1 MNKLEWLIAWRY
13 LGAQRK
19 SLFVSLIG
27 IFSMLGVSIGVFA
40 LVVALAAVNGFE
52 EEVTAQMIGKDA
64 HFELMAYNGENISA
78 YDSLITEVKKHDSS
92 VVNASPFIIYKVGI
106 SSRKVN
112 DGIVIY
118 GIDQENSKG
127 VTDIYKYMKFGN
139 YSVDSLED
147 MNGTRRPGILLGS
160 GLANRLRVVVGDK
173 LVLQLFQNPD
183 EMVGSAGGPRM
194 MMAVVSGIF
203 ETGTYE
209 YDGNLAYI
217 GIPELQKLMG
227 IGDAV
232 SGIQFRVKDHWKAG
246 ESCDKAAE
254 WLTYPYYVLDWKSK
268 NITLLKWMNYEKFIV
283 AAVICLIILVAA
295 FNIISSL
302 IMVVIDKTKEIGIL
316 RSMGLSK
323 GGVMRVFMLMG
334 SFIGVGGTIVGGTI
348 GLVLCKLQEAYHF
361 VKLPGDVYVIPYF
374 PISVH
379 LLDVV
384 LIFVIGI
391 ALCVAATLLPAWKAS
406 RLDPVGAIRHE

>member
-1 MNKLEWLIAWRY
+1 MNKLEFLIAWRY

-64 HFELMAYNGENISA
+64 HFEIMAYNGNPIAS
-78 YDSLITEVKKHDSS
+78 YDSLTKEVRAHEPRVTNS
-92 VVNASPFIIYKVGI
+92 SPFIIYKVGI
-106 SSRKVN
+106 SSKKVN

-118 GIDQENSKG
+118 GIDGESSKG
-127 VTDIYKYMKFGN
+127 VTDIHKYIKWGR

-147 MNGTRRPGILLGS
+147 LSGKIRPGIMLGS

-173 LVLQLFQNPD
+173 LVLQTFQSPD
-183 EMVGSAGGPRM
+183 EAVAGGGPRM
-194 MMAVVSGIF
+194 MMCVVSGIF

-209 YDGNLAYI
+209 YDGQLAYV
-217 GIPELQKLMG
+217 GIPELQKLLGM
-227 IGDAV
+227 GDAV
-232 SGIQFRVKDHWKAG
+232 TGIQFRMNNHWDA
-246 ESCDKAAE
+246 SDAVDSMAN
-254 WLTYPYYVLDWKSK
+254 WLTYPYYAMDWKTK

-316 RSMGLSK
+316 RSMGFSK
-323 GGVMRVFMLMG
+323 GAVMRVFMLMG
-334 SFIGVGGTIVGGTI
+334 SFIGVGGTLVGGTV

-361 VKLPGDVYVIPYF
+361 IKLPGDVYVIPYF

-379 LLDVV
+379 MMDVV

-391 ALCVAATLLPAWKAS
+391 SLCVLATLLPAWKAS

>member
-1 MNKLEWLIAWRY
+1 MKLELLIAWRY

-64 HFELMAYNGENISA
+64 HFELMAYNAAPITA
-78 YDSLITEVKKHDSS
+78 YDSLINEVRTRDSS
-92 VVNASPFIIYKVGI
+92 VTSASPFIIYKVGI
-106 SSRKVN
+106 SSKKVN

-118 GIDQENSKG
+118 GIDAETAKG
-127 VTDIYKYMKFGN
+127 VTDIHKYMKFGN

-147 MNGTRRPGILLGS
+147 LNGKRRPGIILGA

-173 LVLQLFQNPD
+173 LVLQTFQSPD
-183 EMVGSAGGPRM
+183 EMIGSAGPKM
-194 MMAVVSGIF
+194 MMCVVSGIF

-209 YDGNLAYI
+209 YDGNLAYV
-217 GIPELQKLMG
+217 GIHELQHLLNM
-227 IGDAV
+227 GDAV
-232 SGIQFRVKDHWKAG
+232 TGIQFRVKNHWL
-246 ESCDKAAE
+246 AE
-254 WLTYPYYVLDWKSK
+254 ASVDSMANWLTYPYYGIDWKSK
-268 NITLLKWMNYEKFIV
+268 NITLLKWMNYEKLIV

-316 RSMGLSK
+316 RSMGFSK
-323 GGVMRVFMLMG
+323 AGIMRVFMLMG
-334 SFIGVGGTIVGGTI
+334 SFIGVGGTVVGGSI

-361 VKLPGDVYVIPYF
+361 IKLPGDVYVIPYF
-374 PISVH
+374 PIAVH
-379 LLDVV
+379 LLDVI

-391 ALCVAATLLPAWKAS
+391 ALCVLATLLPAWKAS

>member
-64 HFELMAYNGENISA
+64 HLEIMSYNGEPIMN
-78 YDSLITEVKKHDSS
+78 YDSLTREARTRDSS
-92 VVNASPFIIYKVGI
+92 IVTSSPFIIYKVGI
-106 SSRKVN
+106 SSKKVN

-118 GIDQENSKG
+118 GIDPATAKS
-127 VTDIYKYMKFGN
+127 VTDIHKYIKWGE

-147 MNGTRRPGILLGS
+147 LTGKVRPGIILGS

-173 LVLQLFQNPD
+173 LVLQLFQSPD
-183 EMVGSAGGPRM
+183 EALGSGPKM
-194 MMAVVSGIF
+194 MMCVVSGIF

-217 GIPELQKLMG
+217 GLKEMQKLLG
-227 IGDAV
+227 LGDAV
-232 SGIQFRVKDHWKAG
+232 TGIQFRIKDHWQAG
-246 ESCDKAAE
+246 DVAYRMSE
-254 WLTYPYYVLDWKSK
+254 WLTYPYYAMDWKAK

-316 RSMGLSK
+316 RSMGFSK
-323 GGVMRVFMLMG
+323 AGIMRVFMLMG

-361 VKLPGDVYVIPYF
+361 ITLPGDVYVIPYF

-379 LLDVV
+379 LIDVV

-391 ALCVAATLLPAWKAS
+391 ALCVLATLLPAWKAS

>member
-1 MNKLEWLIAWRY
+1 MINKLELLIAWRY

-64 HFELMAYNGENISA
+64 HFEVMAYNGELIA
-78 YDSLITEVKKHDSS
+78 PYDSLIGEVRARESR
-92 VVNASPFIIYKVGI
+92 VVAASPFIIYKVGI
-106 SSRKVN
+106 SSKKVN

-118 GIDQENSKG
+118 GIDPETSKG
-127 VTDIYKYMKFGN
+127 VTDIYKYIKWGN

-147 MNGTRRPGILLGS
+147 LSGTLRPGIILGS

-173 LVLQLFQNPD
+173 LVLQTFQSPD
-183 EMVGSAGGPRM
+183 AMVSSGGPKM
-194 MMAVVSGIF
+194 MMCVVSGIF

-209 YDGNLAYI
+209 YDGNLAYV
-217 GIPELQKLMG
+217 GIPELQKLLG
-227 IGDAV
+227 VGDV
-232 SGIQFRVKDHWKAG
+232 VTGIQFRLNDHWLAG
-246 ESCDKAAE
+246 EAVDSLSG
-254 WLTYPYYVLDWKSK
+254 WLGYPYYAMDWKTK

-316 RSMGLSK
+316 RSMGFSK
-323 GGVMRVFMLMG
+323 AGIMRVFMLMG
-334 SFIGVGGTIVGGTI
+334 SFIGVGGTLVGGTV
-348 GLVLCKLQEAYHF
+348 GLVLCKLQETYQF
-361 VKLPGDVYVIPYF
+361 IKLPGDVYVIPYF

-379 LLDVV
+379 FVDVL

-391 ALCVAATLLPAWKAS
+391 ALCVLATLLPAWKAS

>member
-64 HFELMAYNGENISA
+64 HFELMSYNGEPVTA
-78 YDSLITEVKKHDSS
+78 YDSLIHEVRTRDSS
-92 VVNASPFIIYKVGI
+92 VVAASPFIIYKVGI
-106 SSRKVN
+106 SSKKVN

-118 GIDQENSKG
+118 GIDPETAKN
-127 VTDIYKYMKFGN
+127 VTDIHKYIKWGT

-147 MNGTRRPGILLGS
+147 MSGTRRAGIILGS

-173 LVLQLFQNPD
+173 LVLQTFQSPD
-183 EMVGSAGGPRM
+183 EMIGSAGPKM
-194 MMAVVSGIF
+194 MMCVVSGIF

-209 YDGNLAYI
+209 YDGNLAYV
-217 GIPELQKLMG
+217 GIPELQKLLSMG
-227 IGDAV
+227 NAV
-232 SGIQFRVKDHWKAG
+232 TGIQFRIKNHWRAG
-246 ESCDKAAE
+246 ESVDKAAE
-254 WLTYPYYVLDWKSK
+254 WLTYPYYVIDWKTK

-323 GGVMRVFMLMG
+323 AGVMRVFMLMG
-334 SFIGVGGTIVGGTI
+334 SFIGVGGTLVGGTI
-348 GLVLCKLQEAYHF
+348 GIVLCKLQEAYHF
-361 VKLPGDVYVIPYF
+361 IKLPGDVYVIPYF

-379 LLDVV
+379 LVDVV

-391 ALCVAATLLPAWKAS
+391 ILCVAATLLPAWKAS

>member
-64 HFELMAYNGENISA
+64 HLELMSYNGEPIVS
-78 YDSLITEVKKHDSS
+78 YDSLIREAKSRDSNIMAS
-92 VVNASPFIIYKVGI
+92 SPFIIYKVGI
-106 SSRKVN
+106 SSKKVN

-118 GIDQENSKG
+118 GIEPETAKE
-127 VTDIYKYMKFGN
+127 VTDIYKSIKWGE

-147 MNGTRRPGILLGS
+147 LTGKMRPGIILGS

-173 LVLQLFQNPD
+173 LVLQLFQSPD
-183 EMVGSAGGPRM
+183 EALGSGPKM
-194 MMAVVSGIF
+194 MMCVVSGIF

-217 GIPELQKLMG
+217 GLKEMQKLLGM
-227 IGDAV
+227 GDAV
-232 SGIQFRVKDHWKAG
+232 TGIQFRLTDHWKAG
-246 ESCDKAAE
+246 EAAYDMSQ
-254 WLTYPYYVLDWKSK
+254 WLTYPYYSMDWKAK

-316 RSMGLSK
+316 RSMGFSK
-323 GGVMRVFMLMG
+323 AGVMRVFMLMG
-334 SFIGVGGTIVGGTI
+334 SFIGVGGTIAGGTI
-348 GLVLCKLQEAYHF
+348 GLVLCKLQEA
-361 VKLPGDVYVIPYF
+361 
-374 PISVH
+374 
-379 LLDVV
+379 
-384 LIFVIGI
+384 
-391 ALCVAATLLPAWKAS
+391 
-406 RLDPVGAIRHE
+406 

>member
-64 HFELMAYNGENISA
+64 HFELMSYNGEPVTA
-78 YDSLITEVKKHDSS
+78 YDSLIHEVRTRDSS
-92 VVNASPFIIYKVGI
+92 VVAASPFIIYKVGI
-106 SSRKVN
+106 SSKKVN

-118 GIDQENSKG
+118 GIDPETAKN
-127 VTDIYKYMKFGN
+127 VTDIHKYIKWGT

-147 MNGTRRPGILLGS
+147 MSGKRRAGIILGS

-173 LVLQLFQNPD
+173 LVLQTFQSPD
-183 EMVGSAGGPRM
+183 EMVGSAGPKM
-194 MMAVVSGIF
+194 MMCVVSGIF

-209 YDGNLAYI
+209 YDGNLAYV
-217 GIPELQKLMG
+217 GIPELQKLLSM
-227 IGDAV
+227 GDAV
-232 SGIQFRVKDHWKAG
+232 TGIQFRIKNHWQAG
-246 ESCDKAAE
+246 ESVDKAAE
-254 WLTYPYYVLDWKSK
+254 WLTYPYYVIDWKTK

-323 GGVMRVFMLMG
+323 AGVMRVFMLMG
-334 SFIGVGGTIVGGTI
+334 SFIGVGGTLVGGTI
-348 GLVLCKLQEAYHF
+348 GIVLCKLQEAYHF
-361 VKLPGDVYVIPYF
+361 IKLPGDVYVIPYF

-391 ALCVAATLLPAWKAS
+391 ILCVAATLLPAWKAS

>member
-1 MNKLEWLIAWRY
+1 MKLEFLIAWRY

-64 HFELMAYNGENISA
+64 HFELMAYNGEPIVP
-78 YDSLITEVKKHDSS
+78 YDSLINEVKSRDSS
-92 VVNASPFIIYKVGI
+92 VIAASPFIIYKVGI
-106 SSRKVN
+106 SSKRVN

-118 GIDQENSKG
+118 GIDGESSKG
-127 VTDIYKYMKFGN
+127 VTDIYKYIKWGN

-147 MNGTRRPGILLGS
+147 MGGTRRPGIMLGA

-173 LVLQLFQNPD
+173 LVLQTFQSPD
-183 EMVGSAGGPRM
+183 EMIGSAGPKM
-194 MMAVVSGIF
+194 MMCVVSGIF

-217 GIPELQKLMG
+217 GIPELQKLLSMEN
-227 IGDAV
+227 AV
-232 SGIQFRVKDHWKAG
+232 SGIQFRIKDHWKAG
-246 ESCDKAAE
+246 ESVEKIAD
-254 WLTYPYYVLDWKSK
+254 WLTYPYYTIDWKSK

-316 RSMGLSK
+316 RSMGISK
-323 GGVMRVFMLMG
+323 ASVMRIFMLMG
-334 SFIGVGGTIVGGTI
+334 SFIGVGGTLVGGTL
-348 GLVLCKLQEAYHF
+348 GLVLCKFQEAYHF
-361 VKLPGDVYVIPYF
+361 IKLPGDVYVIPYF

-391 ALCVAATLLPAWKAS
+391 ALCVLATLLPAWKAS

>member
-1 MNKLEWLIAWRY
+1 MKLELLIAWRY

-64 HFELMAYNGENISA
+64 HFEVMSYNGEPVMNP
-78 YDSLITEVKKHDSS
+78 DSLTQEIRGRESRVIA
-92 VVNASPFIIYKVGI
+92 ASPFIVYKIGI
-106 SSRKVN
+106 SSKKVN

-118 GIDQENSKG
+118 GIDQETSSG
-127 VTDIYKYMKFGN
+127 VTDIHKYMKWGK

-147 MNGTRRPGILLGS
+147 LSGKLRPGILLGT

-173 LVLQLFQNPD
+173 LVLQTFQSPD
-183 EMVGSAGGPRM
+183 AAVSSGGPKM
-194 MMAVVSGIF
+194 MMCVVSGIF

-209 YDGNLAYI
+209 YDSQLAYV
-217 GIPELQKLMG
+217 GLPELQKLLNYG
-227 IGDAV
+227 TGV
-232 SGIQFRVKDHWKAG
+232 TGIQFRITDHWQAG
-246 ESCDKAAE
+246 TVVDSLGE
-254 WLTYPYYVLDWKSK
+254 WLTYPYYAVDWKSK

-316 RSMGLSK
+316 RSMGFGK
-323 GGVMRVFMLMG
+323 GAVMRVFMLMG
-334 SFIGVGGTIVGGTI
+334 SFIGVGGTIVGGSI
-348 GLVLCKLQEAYHF
+348 GLVLCKLQEKYHF
-361 VKLPGDVYVIPYF
+361 ITLPGDVYVIPYF

-391 ALCVAATLLPAWKAS
+391 SLCVLATILPAWKAS

>member
-1 MNKLEWLIAWRY
+1 MKKLEFLIAWRY

-19 SLFVSLIG
+19 SIFVSLIG

-64 HFELMAYNGENISA
+64 HFELMAYNGDPIA
-78 YDSLITEVKKHDSS
+78 PYDSLIKEVRDRDPE
-92 VVNASPFIIYKVGI
+92 VVAASPFIIYKVGI
-106 SSRKVN
+106 SSKKVN

-118 GIDQENSKG
+118 GIDQETSKG
-127 VTDIYKYMKFGN
+127 VTDIHKFMKWGE

-147 MNGTRRPGILLGS
+147 LNGTLRPGILLGS

-173 LVLQLFQNPD
+173 LVLQLFQSPD
-183 EMVGSAGGPRM
+183 EAVSAGGTRM
-194 MMAVVSGIF
+194 MMCVVSGIF

-209 YDGNLAYI
+209 YDGQLAYV
-217 GIPELQKLMG
+217 GLHQLQKLMG

-232 SGIQFRVKDHWKAG
+232 SGIQFRIKNHWMAG
-246 ESCDKAAE
+246 ESVDKLAE
-254 WLTYPYYVLDWKSK
+254 WLTYPYYALDWKTK

-316 RSMGLSK
+316 RSMGFSK
-323 GGVMRVFMLMG
+323 AGVMRVFMLMG
-334 SFIGVGGTIVGGTI
+334 SFIGVGGTIVGGSI
-348 GLVLCKLQEAYHF
+348 GIILCKLQEAYHF
-361 VKLPGDVYVIPYF
+361 IKLPGDVYVIPYF
-374 PISVH
+374 PIAVH
-379 LLDVV
+379 WFDVILV
-384 LIFVIGI
+384 FVIGI
-391 ALCVAATLLPAWKAS
+391 ALCIAATILPAWKAS

>member
-1 MNKLEWLIAWRY
+1 MNKLELLIAWRY

-64 HFELMAYNGENISA
+64 HFELMAYNGEPIVA
-78 YDSLITEVKKHDSS
+78 YDSLINEVRTRDPSM
-92 VVNASPFIIYKVGI
+92 VAASPFIIYKVGI
-106 SSRKVN
+106 SSKKVN

-118 GIDQENSKG
+118 GIDQETAKG
-127 VTDIYKYMKFGN
+127 VTDIHKYMKWGN

-147 MNGTRRPGILLGS
+147 MGGTRRPGIILGS

-173 LVLQLFQNPD
+173 LVLQTFQSPD
-183 EMVGSAGGPRM
+183 EMVGAGGPKM
-194 MMAVVSGIF
+194 MMCVVSGIF

-209 YDGNLAYI
+209 YDGNLAYV
-217 GIPELQKLMG
+217 GIPQLQKLLGM
-227 IGDAV
+227 GDAV
-232 SGIQFRVKDHWKAG
+232 SGIQFRVQDHWKAG
-246 ESCDKAAE
+246 ESADSVGS
-254 WLTYPYYVLDWKSK
+254 WLTYPYYVLDWKTK

-316 RSMGLSK
+316 RSMGFSK

-361 VKLPGDVYVIPYF
+361 IKLPGDVYVIPYF

-379 LLDVV
+379 LLDVI

-391 ALCVAATLLPAWKAS
+391 VLCVLSTLLPAWKAS

>member
-1 MNKLEWLIAWRY
+1 
-13 LGAQRK
+13 
-19 SLFVSLIG
+19 
-27 IFSMLGVSIGVFA
+27 
-40 LVVALAAVNGFE
+40 
-52 EEVTAQMIGKDA
+52 
-64 HFELMAYNGENISA
+64 
-78 YDSLITEVKKHDSS
+78 
-92 VVNASPFIIYKVGI
+92 VGI
-106 SSRKVN
+106 SSKKVN

-118 GIDQENSKG
+118 GIDPPTAKE
-127 VTDIYKYMKFGN
+127 VTDIHKYIKWGE

-147 MNGTRRPGILLGS
+147 LTGKVRPGIILGS

-173 LVLQLFQNPD
+173 LVLQLFQSPD
-183 EMVGSAGGPRM
+183 EALGSGPKM
-194 MMAVVSGIF
+194 MMCVVSGIF

-217 GIPELQKLMG
+217 GLSEMQKLLGM
-227 IGDAV
+227 GDAV
-232 SGIQFRVKDHWKAG
+232 TGIQFRIKDHWKAG
-246 ESCDKAAE
+246 DVAYDMSQ
-254 WLTYPYYVLDWKSK
+254 WLTYPYYSMDWKAK

-316 RSMGLSK
+316 RSMGFSK
-323 GGVMRVFMLMG
+323 TGIMRVFMLMG
-334 SFIGVGGTIVGGTI
+334 SFIGVGGTIVGGSI

-361 VKLPGDVYVIPYF
+361 IKLPGDVYVIPYF

-379 LLDVV
+379 LMDVV

>member
-64 HFELMAYNGENISA
+64 HLEIMSYNGEPIAS
-78 YDSLITEVKKHDSS
+78 YDSLTREAKNRDSNIVAS
-92 VVNASPFIIYKVGI
+92 SPFIIYKVGI
-106 SSRKVN
+106 SSKKVN

-118 GIDQENSKG
+118 GIDAESAKG
-127 VTDIYKYMKFGN
+127 VTDIYKYIKWGE

-147 MNGTRRPGILLGS
+147 LTGKVRPGIILGS

-173 LVLQLFQNPD
+173 LVLQLFQSPD
-183 EMVGSAGGPRM
+183 EALGSGPKM
-194 MMAVVSGIF
+194 MMCVVSGIF

-217 GIPELQKLMG
+217 GLKEMQKLLGM
-227 IGDAV
+227 GDAV
-232 SGIQFRVKDHWKAG
+232 MGIQFRIKDHWKAG
-246 ESCDKAAE
+246 EAAYDMSQ
-254 WLTYPYYVLDWKSK
+254 WLTYPYYSMDWKAK

-302 IMVVIDKTKEIGIL
+302 IMV
-316 RSMGLSK
+316 
-323 GGVMRVFMLMG
+323 
-334 SFIGVGGTIVGGTI
+334 IVGGTI

-361 VKLPGDVYVIPYF
+361 ITLPGDVYVIPYF
-374 PISVH
+374 PISV
-379 LLDVV
+379 LLIDVV

-391 ALCVAATLLPAWKAS
+391 ALCVLATLLPAWKAS

>member
-1 MNKLEWLIAWRY
+1 
-13 LGAQRK
+13 
-19 SLFVSLIG
+19 
-27 IFSMLGVSIGVFA
+27 MLGVSIGVFA

-64 HFELMAYNGENISA
+64 HFELMAYNGAPIVP
-78 YDSLITEVKKHDSS
+78 YDSLIDEVKKRDAS
-92 VVNASPFIIYKVGI
+92 VVAASPFIIYKVGI
-106 SSRKVN
+106 SSKKVN

-118 GIDQENSKG
+118 GIDGATSSG
-127 VTDIYKYMKFGN
+127 VTDIHKYIKYGK
-139 YSVDSLED
+139 YSVDSLQD
-147 MNGTRRPGILLGS
+147 LNGKMRPGIILGS

-173 LVLQLFQNPD
+173 LVLQTFQSPD
-183 EMVGSAGGPRM
+183 EMVGSAGPKM
-194 MMAVVSGIF
+194 MMCVVSGIF

-209 YDGNLAYI
+209 YDGNLAYV
-217 GIPELQKLMG
+217 GIPELQKLLAF
-227 IGDAV
+227 GDAV
-232 SGIQFRVKDHWKAG
+232 SGIQFRVKNHWL
-246 ESCDKAAE
+246 AE
-254 WLTYPYYVLDWKSK
+254 ASVDSLAKWLTYPYYAMDWKTK

-323 GGVMRVFMLMG
+323 ASVMRVFMLMG
-334 SFIGVGGTIVGGTI
+334 SFIGVGGTLVGGTV
-348 GLVLCKLQEAYHF
+348 GLVLCKLQEMYHF
-361 VKLPGDVYVIPYF
+361 IKLPGDVYVIPYF

-379 LLDVV
+379 ILDVV
-384 LIFVIGI
+384 LIFVVGI
-391 ALCVAATLLPAWKAS
+391 VLCVAATILPAWKAS

>member
-1 MNKLEWLIAWRY
+1 MKLEFLIAWRY

-64 HFELMAYNGENISA
+64 HFELMAYNGEPIVP
-78 YDSLITEVKKHDSS
+78 YDSLINEVKSRDSS
-92 VVNASPFIIYKVGI
+92 VIAASPFIIYKVGI
-106 SSRKVN
+106 SSKRVN

-118 GIDQENSKG
+118 GIDGESSKG
-127 VTDIYKYMKFGN
+127 VTDIYKYIKWGN

-147 MNGTRRPGILLGS
+147 MGGTRRPGIMLGA

-173 LVLQLFQNPD
+173 LVLQTFQSPD
-183 EMVGSAGGPRM
+183 EMIGSAGPKM
-194 MMAVVSGIF
+194 MLCVVSGIF

-217 GIPELQKLMG
+217 GIPELQKLLSMEN
-227 IGDAV
+227 AV
-232 SGIQFRVKDHWKAG
+232 SGIQFRIKDHWKAG
-246 ESCDKAAE
+246 ESVEKIAD
-254 WLTYPYYVLDWKSK
+254 WLTYPYYTIDWKSK

-316 RSMGLSK
+316 RSMGISK
-323 GGVMRVFMLMG
+323 ASVMRIFMLMG
-334 SFIGVGGTIVGGTI
+334 SFIGVGGTLVGGTL
-348 GLVLCKLQEAYHF
+348 GLVLCKFQEAYHF
-361 VKLPGDVYVIPYF
+361 IKLPGDVYVIPYF

-391 ALCVAATLLPAWKAS
+391 ALCVLATLLPAWKAS

>member
-1 MNKLEWLIAWRY
+1 MSKLEFLIAWRY

-52 EEVTAQMIGKDA
+52 EEVTEQMIGKDA
-64 HFELMAYNGENISA
+64 HVDVMGYDGEPFADYEELIKTIRQA
-78 YDSLITEVKKHDSS
+78 DSTIVAAAPYLV
-92 VVNASPFIIYKVGI
+92 YKMGI
-106 SSRKVN
+106 SSKKAN

-118 GIDQENSKG
+118 GIDPERSSS
-127 VTDIYKYMKFGN
+127 VVDIGKKMRWGKF
-139 YSVDSLED
+139 SVDSLPD
-147 MNGTRRPGILLGS
+147 LGGTNRPGIILGI

-173 LVLQLFQNPD
+173 IVLQTFQSPD
-183 EMVGSAGGPRM
+183 AMMSSGGPKM
-194 MMAVVSGIF
+194 MQMVVSGIF
-203 ETGTYE
+203 ETGQYE
-209 YDGNLAYI
+209 YDGNLAYV
-217 GIPELQKLMG
+217 GIPQLQKLLNV
-227 IGDAV
+227 GDRV
-232 SGIQFRVKDHWKAG
+232 TGIQLRVKNYNEASNTVRTLSDA
-246 ESCDKAAE
+246 
-254 WLTYPYYVLDWKSK
+254 LPYTYYCIDWKSK

-283 AAVICLIILVAA
+283 AAIICLIILVAA

-323 GGVMRVFMLMG
+323 AGVMRVFMLMG
-334 SFIGVGGTIVGGTI
+334 SFIGVGGTITGGSV
-348 GLVLCKLQEAYHF
+348 GLVLCLFQQKYHF
-361 VKLPGDVYVIPYF
+361 ITLPGDVYVLPYF
-374 PISVH
+374 PIQVH
-379 LLDVV
+379 ALDVV

-391 ALCVAATLLPAWKAS
+391 ALCVVATLLPAWKAS

>member
-64 HFELMAYNGENISA
+64 HLEIMSYNGEPIAS
-78 YDSLITEVKKHDSS
+78 YDSLIREAKARDSS
-92 VVNASPFIIYKVGI
+92 IVNASPFIIYKVGI
-106 SSRKVN
+106 SSKKVN

-118 GIDQENSKG
+118 GIEPETAKG
-127 VTDIYKYMKFGN
+127 VTDIHKYIKWGE

-147 MNGTRRPGILLGS
+147 LTGKMRPGIILGS

-173 LVLQLFQNPD
+173 LVLQLFQSPD
-183 EMVGSAGGPRM
+183 EALGSGPKM
-194 MMAVVSGIF
+194 MMCVVSGIF

-209 YDGNLAYI
+209 YDGNLAYV
-217 GIPELQKLMG
+217 GIPELQRLLNM
-227 IGDAV
+227 GDAV
-232 SGIQFRVKDHWKAG
+232 TGIQFRIKNHWLA
-246 ESCDKAAE
+246 EAAVDSVSN
-254 WLTYPYYVLDWKSK
+254 WLTYPYYAMDWKSK

-316 RSMGLSK
+316 RSMGFSK
-323 GGVMRVFMLMG
+323 AGIMRVFMLMG
-334 SFIGVGGTIVGGTI
+334 SFIGVGGTIVGGSI
-348 GLVLCKLQEAYHF
+348 GLILCKLQEAYHF
-361 VKLPGDVYVIPYF
+361 IKLPGDVYVIPYF

-379 LLDVV
+379 LIDVI

-391 ALCVAATLLPAWKAS
+391 ALCVLATILPAWKAS

>member
-64 HFELMAYNGENISA
+64 HLEIMSYNGEPIAS
-78 YDSLITEVKKHDSS
+78 YDSLIREAKARDSS
-92 VVNASPFIIYKVGI
+92 IVNASPFIIYKVGI
-106 SSRKVN
+106 SSKKVN

-118 GIDQENSKG
+118 GIEPETAKG
-127 VTDIYKYMKFGN
+127 VTDIHKYIKWGE

-147 MNGTRRPGILLGS
+147 LTGKMRPGIILGS

-173 LVLQLFQNPD
+173 LVLQLFQSPD
-183 EMVGSAGGPRM
+183 EALGSGPKM
-194 MMAVVSGIF
+194 MMCVVSGIF

-217 GIPELQKLMG
+217 GLKEMQKLLG
-227 IGDAV
+227 LGDAV
-232 SGIQFRVKDHWKAG
+232 MGIQFRLTDHWKAG
-246 ESCDKAAE
+246 DAAYDMSQ
-254 WLTYPYYVLDWKSK
+254 WLTYPYYSMDWKAK

-316 RSMGLSK
+316 RSMGFSK
-323 GGVMRVFMLMG
+323 AGIMRVFMLMG

-361 VKLPGDVYVIPYF
+361 ITLPGDVYVIPYF

-379 LLDVV
+379 LVDVV

-391 ALCVAATLLPAWKAS
+391 ALCVLATLLPAWKAS

>member
-19 SLFVSLIG
+19 SLFVALIG

-64 HFELMAYNGENISA
+64 HVELMSYNGEPIAN
-78 YDSLITEVKKHDSS
+78 YDSLVREAKTRDTNIVAS
-92 VVNASPFIIYKVGI
+92 SPFIIYKVGI
-106 SSRKVN
+106 SSKKVN

-118 GIDQENSKG
+118 GIEPETAKE
-127 VTDIYKYMKFGN
+127 VTDIHKYIKWGE

-147 MNGTRRPGILLGS
+147 LTGKMRPGIILGS

-173 LVLQLFQNPD
+173 LVLQLFQSPD
-183 EMVGSAGGPRM
+183 EALGSGPKM
-194 MMAVVSGIF
+194 MMCVVSGIF

-217 GIPELQKLMG
+217 GLKEMQKLLGM
-227 IGDAV
+227 GDAV
-232 SGIQFRVKDHWKAG
+232 MGIQFRIKDHWKAG
-246 ESCDKAAE
+246 DVAYDMSQ
-254 WLTYPYYVLDWKSK
+254 WLTYPYYSMDWKAK

-316 RSMGLSK
+316 RSMGFSK
-323 GGVMRVFMLMG
+323 AGIMRVFMLMG

-361 VKLPGDVYVIPYF
+361 ITLPGDVYVIPYF

-379 LLDVV
+379 LIDVV

-391 ALCVAATLLPAWKAS
+391 ALCVLATLLPAWKAS

>member
-64 HFELMAYNGENISA
+64 HLEIMSYNGEPIMN
-78 YDSLITEVKKHDSS
+78 YDSLTREARTRDSS
-92 VVNASPFIIYKVGI
+92 IVTSSPFIIYKVGI
-106 SSRKVN
+106 SSKKVN

-118 GIDQENSKG
+118 GIDPATAKS
-127 VTDIYKYMKFGN
+127 VTDIHKYIKWGE

-147 MNGTRRPGILLGS
+147 LTGKVRPGIILGS

-173 LVLQLFQNPD
+173 LVLQLFQSPD
-183 EMVGSAGGPRM
+183 EALGSGPKM
-194 MMAVVSGIF
+194 MMCVVSGIF

-217 GIPELQKLMG
+217 GLKEMQKLLG
-227 IGDAV
+227 LGDAV
-232 SGIQFRVKDHWKAG
+232 TGIQFRIKDHWQAG
-246 ESCDKAAE
+246 DVAYRMSE
-254 WLTYPYYVLDWKSK
+254 WLTYPYYAMDWKAK
-268 NITLLKWMNYEKFIV
+268 NITLLKLMNYDKFIV

-316 RSMGLSK
+316 RSMGFSK
-323 GGVMRVFMLMG
+323 AGIMRVFMLMG
-334 SFIGVGGTIVGGTI
+334 SFIGVGGTIAGGTV

-361 VKLPGDVYVIPYF
+361 ITLPGDVYVIPYF

-379 LLDVV
+379 LVDVV

-391 ALCVAATLLPAWKAS
+391 ALCVLATLLPAWKAS

>member
-1 MNKLEWLIAWRY
+1 MHKLEWLIAWRY

-52 EEVTAQMIGKDA
+52 EEVTAQMIGKDS
-64 HFELMAYNGENISA
+64 HFELMAYNGESITA
-78 YDSLITEVKKHDSS
+78 YDSLINEVKTRDSS
-92 VVNASPFIIYKVGI
+92 VVAASPFIIYKVGI
-106 SSRKVN
+106 SSKKVN

-118 GIDQENSKG
+118 GIDPETAKN
-127 VTDIYKYMKFGN
+127 VTDIHKYIKWGS

-147 MNGTRRPGILLGS
+147 MGGTLRPGVILGS

-173 LVLQLFQNPD
+173 LVLQTFQSPD
-183 EMVGSAGGPRM
+183 EMMTSGGPKM
-194 MMAVVSGIF
+194 MMCVVSGIF

-209 YDGNLAYI
+209 YDGNLAYV
-217 GIPELQKLMG
+217 GIPELQKLLGM
-227 IGDAV
+227 GDAV
-232 SGIQFRVKDHWKAG
+232 TGIQFRIQNHWLAG
-246 ESCDKAAE
+246 ETVEQIAG
-254 WLTYPYYVLDWKSK
+254 WLRYPYYVIDWKAK

-323 GGVMRVFMLMG
+323 AGIMRVFMLMG

-348 GLVLCKLQEAYHF
+348 GIVLCKLQEAYHF
-361 VKLPGDVYVIPYF
+361 IKLPGDVYVIPYF

-379 LLDVV
+379 LLDAV

-391 ALCVAATLLPAWKAS
+391 ALCVLATLLPAWKAS
-406 RLDPVGAIRHE
+406 RMDPVGAIRHE